1 MNRDPWTTH
10 NITRERRADAS
21 TNLRS
26 QGSFSPGDYSV
37 IDDHGA
43 KFNVEYEY
51 DDPEY
56 YASYERPPEFLRE
69 AKSPQ
74 TISTMKSS
82 SLANPTLTAPISHS
96 TLQRLYSDKN
106 VKSSLCSRRLK
117 LTTFVIA
124 GSMVVILLV
133 GLFLWHVQ
141 SQNMRRFDEVGDTDH
156 EDIEP
161 AYSIDSTTRKPTKTK
176 TVDST
181 AVDPLITA
189 NLLATL
195 LVTRRKLCLFEVST
209 AEVEQS
215 REDYVEEH
223 IYSARL
229 LLFTNLTHGGVPVHP
244 LQFQRY
250 LRNMGVDSG
259 KMQFSY
265 SFLHDEDITDCH
277 VVLYD
282 RGQQIW
288 SAYAAWIFN
297 WKARAQEQSNLYKLE
312 DGAEK
317 APEKLGSFHAYWIAE
332 FVKTFDDE
340 YTGKA
345 KGAVFGHIRT
355 AVNIP
360 IASNG
365 IYNWENNTWPPIQE
379 HYALLKEKEVSGT
392 RPIII
397 YDGTSLRSTM
407 VWFALRRLG
416 IEASVYFGSWSEFA
430 VRAPDSL
437 KVLPSGLVS

>member
-1 MNRDPWTTH
+1 M
-10 NITRERRADAS
+10 
-21 TNLRS
+21 L
-26 QGSFSPGDYSV
+26 
-37 IDDHGA
+37 
-43 KFNVEYEY
+43 K
-51 DDPEY
+51 
-56 YASYERPPEFLRE
+56 
-69 AKSPQ
+69 PQ
-74 TISTMKSS
+74 
-82 SLANPTLTAPISHS
+82 APIHF
-96 TLQRLYSDKN
+96 Q
-106 VKSSLCSRRLK
+106 SSLCSRRLK

-250 LRNMGVDSG
+250 LRNMGVDS
-259 KMQFSY
+259 
-265 SFLHDEDITDCH
+265 DCH

-297 WKARAQEQSNLYKLE
+297 LFGHERTSLLNGGLIEWKARAQEQSNLYKLE

-332 FVKTFDDE
+332 FVKTFDDIVANFHSRQFDLVDAQTEEE